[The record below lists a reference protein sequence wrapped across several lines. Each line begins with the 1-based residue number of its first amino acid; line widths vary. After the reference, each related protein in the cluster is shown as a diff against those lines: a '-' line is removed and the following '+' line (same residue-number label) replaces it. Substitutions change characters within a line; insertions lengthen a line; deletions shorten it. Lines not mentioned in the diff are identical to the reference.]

1 MVQLLIFSI
10 YAAIMGVLILAVI
23 DEPISGVVI
32 LVLGVPITGAYII
45 IALIA
50 ALTQNAGPK
59 TDRKKGVVGGSCSIE
74 GCKRA
79 HMFNSQFCYKH
90 LQNAMEEVVQD

>member
-32 LVLGVPITGAYII
+32 LILGVPITGAYII

-50 ALTQNAGPK
+50 ALMQNAGAK
-59 TDRKKGVVGGSCSIE
+59 T
-74 GCKRA
+74 
-79 HMFNSQFCYKH
+79 N
-90 LQNAMEEVVQD
+90 